1 MNRMLQIE
9 REIREFLSSRGT
21 GETLNPQSE
30 LVATGILDSLLIMD
44 LIAHLEQAYRVRL
57 EEDDVSPAN
66 FRTTTALAE
75 LIESRRGQELQSC

>member
-21 GETLNPQSE
+21 GGALDPHSE

-44 LIAHLEQAYRVRL
+44 LIAYLESNYHVRL

-66 FRTTTALAE
+66 FRTTIALAE
-75 LIESRRGQELQSC
+75 LIEARRARQLISC